1 MTAKNKVIQLDPH
14 HPADAAILKAVAVVK
29 AGGVIAFPT
38 RCLYGLGADAFNAE
52 AVERIFR
59 IKQRSIRNPILI
71 LIDQP
76 NRLDR
81 LVAEVTPLAVRIM
94 DRFWPGRITLVFKA
108 GEDVPP
114 YLTAGTG
121 KIGIR
126 LPGHPVATALV
137 KALQTPLTG
146 TSANLS
152 GRPGCR
158 RIEELELQ
166 IANGLDLILDA
177 AALKGGRGSTVVD
190 VTAEPPEILR
200 EGEVSAAEIM
210 KLAHG
215 SNSESQH

>member
-1 MTAKNKVIQLDPH
+1 LKANSGPNIIKIA
-14 HPADAAILKAVAVVK
+14 PANPAPAAINKAAAIVK

-38 RCLYGLGADAFNAE
+38 RCLYGLGADAFNTE

-59 IKQRSIRNPILI
+59 IKQRSFHNPILI
-71 LIDQP
+71 LIDQL

-81 LVAEVTPLAVRIM
+81 LVSEVSPVAVRIM
-94 DRFWPGRITLVFKA
+94 DHFWPGRITLVFRA
-108 GEDVPP
+108 GEAVPS

-126 LPGHPVATALV
+126 LPDQPVAAALV

-158 RIEELELQ
+158 RIEDLEFQ
-166 IANGLDLILDA
+166 IAGKLDLILDA
-177 AALKGGRGSTVVD
+177 GSLKGGRGSTVVD
-190 VTAEPPEILR
+190 VTAAKPEILR
-200 EGEVSAAEIM
+200 EGEISTAEIM
-210 KLAHG
+210 DFIFF
-215 SNSESQH
+215 

>member
-1 MTAKNKVIQLDPH
+1 MHFKSRIVQLDPQ
-14 HPADAAILKAVAVVK
+14 HPGDAAITRAAAIVK

-38 RCLYGLGADAFNAE
+38 RCLYGLGADAFNTE

-59 IKQRSIRNPILI
+59 IKQRSFHNPILI

-81 LVAEVTPLAVRIM
+81 LVSEVSPVAARIM
-94 DRFWPGRITLVFKA
+94 DHFWPGRITLVFRA
-108 GEDVPP
+108 GEAVPP

-126 LPGHPVATALV
+126 LPGQPVAAALV

-152 GRPGCR
+152 GKPGCR
-158 RIEELELQ
+158 RIEDLEFQ
-166 IANGLDLILDA
+166 IASKLDLILDA
-177 AALKGGRGSTVVD
+177 GPLKGGRGSTVVD
-190 VTAEPPEILR
+190 VTAAKPEILR
-200 EGEVSAAEIM
+200 EGEISAAQIM
-210 KLAHG
+210 ELL
-215 SNSESQH
+215 